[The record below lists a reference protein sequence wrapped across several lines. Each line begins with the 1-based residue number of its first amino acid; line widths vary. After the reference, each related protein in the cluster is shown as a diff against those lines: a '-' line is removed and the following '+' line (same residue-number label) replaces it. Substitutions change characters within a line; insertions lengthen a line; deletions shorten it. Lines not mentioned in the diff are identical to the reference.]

1 MFPNIFTSLLSR
13 IFSLLFVKNIL
24 LSETN
29 DCRNNTTSNFN
40 GCESSDQL
48 FDSISSDILREIS
61 EKDDVLGSL
70 PTPPK
75 TSCEFDKDELEWLD
89 NFQPMTEMWNDKGN
103 KINKQRI
110 DLTMPADQI
119 VCAFF
124 ANFFG
129 CTQCNLT

>member
-1 MFPNIFTSLLSR
+1 MFPNILTTLLSR

-24 LSETN
+24 FSGTN
-29 DCRNNTTSNFN
+29 DCHNNTTSNFN

-48 FDSISSDILREIS
+48 FDSISSDILRDIS
-61 EKDDVLGSL
+61 EKHDVLGPL
-70 PTPPK
+70 PTTPAPPK

-124 ANFFG
+124 G
-129 CTQCNLT
+129 CT